1 MKLGSWFGGCI
12 GWMLGGPLGALLG
25 FVLGSMVEGSDSP
38 SSGKN
43 NQAWGKPR
51 NGGNSD
57 RDNFLFSLLVL
68 SSCVIKA
75 DGKIMHSEMEYVR
88 RFFRQNFGED
98 SVADAEHILLQLFK
112 QDIDV
117 MACGQQISE
126 HLDYGQ
132 RLQLLSYLVGI
143 AKADGNVPESE
154 IQVLRKIAQALQLS
168 ASEVNSMLNLG
179 SQSLGDAYKVLE
191 VAESCTDEELRKAYK
206 LLVLKNHPD
215 RVAALGEDIRR
226 GAEEKLKNINDAY
239 ARICKARGLK

>member
-88 RFFRQNFGED
+88 RFFGRILARTRWQTQSTYCCNF
-98 SVADAEHILLQLFK
+98 SSRIL
-112 QDIDV
+112 
-117 MACGQQISE
+117 
-126 HLDYGQ
+126 
-132 RLQLLSYLVGI
+132 
-143 AKADGNVPESE
+143 
-154 IQVLRKIAQALQLS
+154 
-168 ASEVNSMLNLG
+168 MLWLAV
-179 SQSLGDAYKVLE
+179 S
-191 VAESCTDEELRKAYK
+191 R
-206 LLVLKNHPD
+206 
-215 RVAALGEDIRR
+215 
-226 GAEEKLKNINDAY
+226 
-239 ARICKARGLK
+239 